1 MTIVSTVTT
10 TFDLFCGTGGFSAGF
25 GAASPDHFCTAL
37 GIDILRDSLETFA
50 ANHQRAKTL
59 KQDIRSVS
67 CSEIEVLTGVRRGK
81 LGLLIGGPPC
91 QGFSSIRPFRSSY
104 NDDPRNTLFE
114 QFANFVNFFRPPVFV
129 MENVVGLATHNNGE
143 TIQQME
149 ECFAAVG
156 YECEWR
162 ILNAA
167 HFGVPQKRERLIL
180 IGAERGI
187 RIRFPE
193 HTHSCNGST
202 IGHRNRERMHLPDDL
217 PLFSR
222 GRTLPD
228 AITVMEAIGDLPAI
242 QSGEFA
248 IQYDR
253 PAENEYQLARR
264 SHRGILTLH
273 ESTRHSPKMLE
284 IISHSGP
291 NISFIPKH
299 LISSG
304 FSSCYSRLTGDEP
317 SVTITVNFVHP
328 ASNRC
333 IHPVADRGLTPRE
346 GARLQSFD
354 DDFEFCGTRS
364 QIVKQIG
371 NAVPP
376 LLGRAIGLAV
386 ADMLGIKPM
395 PNKTSL
401 LTPAPLSIRA
411 AMAAP
416 SSTRNRSRALRQA

>member
-1 MTIVSTVTT
+1 MNTI
-10 TFDLFCGTGGFSAGF
+10 FDLFCGTGGFSSGF
-25 GAASPDHFCTAL
+25 ESISPHQFRTLL
-37 GIDILRDSLETFA
+37 GIDILRDSLQTFA
-50 ANHQRAKTL
+50 ANHRHARTL
-59 KQDIRSVS
+59 KQDIRTVS
-67 CSEIEVLTGVRRGK
+67 CSEIEDLTGVRRGK
-81 LGLLIGGPPC
+81 LGLLLGGPPC

-129 MENVVGLATHNNGE
+129 MENVVGLATHNNGD

-149 ECFAAVG
+149 ECFAAAG
-156 YECEWR
+156 YDCEWR

-193 HTHSCNGST
+193 HTHACNGST
-202 IGHRNRERMHLPDDL
+202 IGHRNKQRMHLPEDL
-217 PLFSR
+217 PLFNRSHH
-222 GRTLPD
+222 LPT
-228 AITVMEAIGDLPAI
+228 AITVMDAIGDLPTI
-242 QSGEFA
+242 QSGESA
-248 IQYDR
+248 THYDR
-253 PAENEYQLARR
+253 PAENEYQRARR
-264 SHRGILTLH
+264 SEKRIIKLH

-284 IISHSGP
+284 IIKHSGA

-304 FSSCYSRLTGDEP
+304 FSSCYSRLSGEEP

-333 IHPVADRGLTPRE
+333 IHPIADRGLTPRE

-364 QIVKQIG
+364 QITKQIG

-386 ADMLGIKPM
+386 ADMLGLTTM
-395 PNKTSL
+395 PNKTVVA
-401 LTPAPLSIRA
+401 TADNV
-411 AMAAP
+411 P
-416 SSTRNRSRALRQA
+416 SSLRSGRPISAVPHL